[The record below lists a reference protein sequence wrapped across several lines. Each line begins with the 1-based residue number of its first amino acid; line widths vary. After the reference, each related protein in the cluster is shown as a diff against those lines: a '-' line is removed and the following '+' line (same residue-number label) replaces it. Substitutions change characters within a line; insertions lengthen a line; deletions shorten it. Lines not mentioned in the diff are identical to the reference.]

1 MSHSG
6 KRGESVINLAIMAI
20 LVIKLRLV
28 GESYKTYEHTSIC
41 GEGGKQPTE
50 TTVVLPPF

>member
-28 GESYKTYEHTSIC
+28 GESYKIYEHTSIG
-41 GEGGKQPTE
+41 GEEGKQSTE